1 MATTALDLF
10 RGLLRAD
17 GHQVDLSEVR
27 VYPTGVD
34 ALCRALGARALTIG
48 EHIYF
53 RDGAF
58 APHTR
63 EGLRLLAHEA
73 AHVVQQRRGPVV
85 GARPLPG
92 GLALGPA
99 DGPAEREADAAADAV
114 LEGRPFQFAP
124 LSAPTGPPSAQGSVV
139 QRYMAWE
146 HGLLG
151 DLEPDA
157 LGEAGFARVEEQYAL
172 LERLGR
178 NPLDVD
184 EDLLRA
190 KHPGVETL
198 RLPGSGLVVTLGE
211 LNILPDYLSHP
222 QEIETASA
230 AFLVPVVQSIRT
242 WSIRELRKA
251 AGTAQLRPIHLP
263 GALEYPRL
271 GVFAELHEALEVDA
285 LGRRCGFEPW
295 QLYSSVVGRNAGH
308 FAPFSW
314 YRWQSFHLMARE
326 LIGRAANAPE
336 AERDQ
341 LRDRARIYA
350 GYADHFLQDSF
361 AAGHLINKTL
371 IMQWYLEWLRGSPLP
386 YTDRRILTDLTVA
399 AQPFLHGPDAYD
411 PLPDSPGGSL
421 APRRTA
427 HPHPVLDP
435 QTVADLPTLDERVIA
450 SGVIGGTADE
460 RHTAYAGYLAML
472 GSSVAQL
479 AAGIVH
485 GHLNKTSLMV
495 GSSSQDTPYRLQGD
509 RTLLRG
515 DREGARRAAAAAAAS
530 RLAIADLLRRG
541 GTDITVREIFEAFP
555 DHVVQ
560 DRELIPLRQ
569 WHETGLRRLCFDEL
583 FRKPGTRAMQLFLS
597 VASQRFGVPSP
608 DASGT

>member
-27 VYPTGVD
+27 VHPTGAD

-73 AHVVQQRRGPVV
+73 AHVVQQRRGPVA

-92 GLALGPA
+92 GLLLGPA

-114 LEGRPFQFAP
+114 LEERPFQFAP
-124 LSAPTGPPSAQGSVV
+124 LPAPTGPPSAPRPAV

-157 LGEAGFARVEEQYAL
+157 LREAGFARVEEHCAL

-178 NPLDVD
+178 DPLDVD
-184 EDLLRA
+184 EELLRA

-230 AFLVPVVQSIRT
+230 AFLLPVVQSIRT
-242 WSIRELRKA
+242 WSIREIRKA
-251 AGTAQLRPIHLP
+251 TGTAQLRPVQLP
-263 GALEYPRL
+263 GALDYPRL
-271 GVFAELHEALEVDA
+271 GALAELHEALEVDA

-326 LIGRAANAPE
+326 LIGRAANAPKG
-336 AERDQ
+336 ERDQ
-341 LRDRARIYA
+341 LRDRARICA
-350 GYADHFLQDSF
+350 GYADHFLQDSY

-371 IMQWYLEWLRGSPLP
+371 IMRWYLEWLSGSPLP
-386 YTDRRILTDLTVA
+386 YADRRILTDLTVA
-399 AQPFLHGPDAYD
+399 AQPFLHGPDAE
-411 PLPDSPGGSL
+411 
-421 APRRTA
+421 
-427 HPHPVLDP
+427 V
-435 QTVADLPTLDERVIA
+435 
-450 SGVIGGTADE
+450 
-460 RHTAYAGYLAML
+460 
-472 GSSVAQL
+472 
-479 AAGIVH
+479 
-485 GHLNKTSLMV
+485 
-495 GSSSQDTPYRLQGD
+495 
-509 RTLLRG
+509 RG
-515 DREGARRAAAAAAAS
+515 NTCARY
-530 RLAIADLLRRG
+530 
-541 GTDITVREIFEAFP
+541 
-555 DHVVQ
+555 
-560 DRELIPLRQ
+560 
-569 WHETGLRRLCFDEL
+569 
-583 FRKPGTRAMQLFLS
+583 
-597 VASQRFGVPSP
+597 
-608 DASGT
+608 